1 MNDDIRKGQDSSD
14 THEESNKPQA
24 EVSGADLSRRKFAKA
39 GLVAAPVIM
48 TLASRPALGNYSS
61 DWTGGG
67 GAGYKCAI
75 SGLQSMNASKIDGPG
90 SCHGNTPGYWKN
102 HPVWPNGCYAGTHG
116 DKKKWYNSDGTKFH
130 PKFDGDTY
138 KKDIYGNF
146 KDYTMMQIL
155 WNFES
160 ANSEPNSDLKDFYEL
175 GAHTSAAYLNA
186 LASEEGSHG
195 FGGDVTFGL
204 TPQQVIDLYNLN
216 YIGKAEGLK
225 ELFQMWNENRRDVST
240 LQILLGG

>member
-1 MNDDIRKGQDSSD
+1 MNDDIRKGQDSSA
-14 THEESNKPQA
+14 THEESNKPQT
-24 EVSGADLSRRKFAKA
+24 EVSGADLSRRKFTKA

-102 HPVWPNGCYAGTHG
+102 HSWPTHG
-116 DKKKWYNSDGTKFH
+116 GCTPGHETSHKVWDNTGTKFH
-130 PKFDGDTY
+130 DKFGGDLFKYDEDGNY
-138 KKDIYGNF
+138 KN
-146 KDYTMMQIL
+146 YTMMQIL
-155 WNFES
+155 WNFAELDRN
-160 ANSEPNSDLKDFYEL
+160 ANQATKDKYEL

-204 TPQQVIDLYNLN
+204 TPQQVIDLYNAN
-216 YIGKAEGLK
+216 YIGKPELLK
-225 ELFQMWNENRRDVST
+225 ELFQMWNENRRDPDA
-240 LQILLGG
+240 LQIILGG